1 MVFFLLALILFSAS
15 SLRVTVCVFPK
26 NPSKSVPAG
35 EESELIVG
43 MKNDGESTLNVLFFK
58 ATLHLPFDHR
68 YLVQN
73 LTTQGFSN
81 STIPPS
87 AQATLPYIFGVRKF
101 LQPGTFDLVGSVIY
115 EINRQPYQNIFY
127 NSTIEVT
134 EPGGLVNVE
143 FVFLVCL
150 GIAFVALLGFWIRD
164 QIQKNTTTNRSFV
177 FENMKETSAT
187 EFIIPYDLESLKNK
201 YSIGMRFKM
210 RSEGEE
216 ASEQRSTATAM
227 SNAVWREAAAE
238 KIRFLPKDWPYTP
251 VAANSTANGQTVSEK
266 YGSWMLVSRR
276 DRRNQSRR
284 TYLPREGVPTDRRRA
299 PREMTGFEN
308 LGTQSRFAALEGL
321 DDTMVDQGQVVAEA
335 IALQQA
341 NTTLPRIITNDR
353 NKQRQTE
360 QREITN
366 YRLPR
371 DSESGRGNQNAYQD
385 TIHIPSREGSQ
396 NFFRGGYHWANRG
409 NGRAAPRGEPQN
421 TDRGGYPSTYR
432 GNFHSSN
439 GGFRGRHGKGGGPNQ
454 AAAEAEYTVVRGS
467 NRGKNITSTVVVH
480 EFGQSSHA
488 MMPGF
493 EHSPKEDPPD
503 REGPVLNE
511 FNFPDVAMT
520 EGMGSDE
527 PHGDMAESHMHS

>member
-1 MVFFLLALILFSAS
+1 
-15 SLRVTVCVFPK
+15 
-26 NPSKSVPAG
+26 
-35 EESELIVG
+35 
-43 MKNDGESTLNVLFFK
+43 
-58 ATLHLPFDHR
+58 
-68 YLVQN
+68 
-73 LTTQGFSN
+73 
-81 STIPPS
+81 
-87 AQATLPYIFGVRKF
+87 
-101 LQPGTFDLVGSVIY
+101 
-115 EINRQPYQNIFY
+115 
-127 NSTIEVT
+127 
-134 EPGGLVNVE
+134 
-143 FVFLVCL
+143 
-150 GIAFVALLGFWIRD
+150 
-164 QIQKNTTTNRSFV
+164 
-177 FENMKETSAT
+177 
-187 EFIIPYDLESLKNK
+187 
-201 YSIGMRFKM
+201 
-210 RSEGEE
+210 
-216 ASEQRSTATAM
+216 
-227 SNAVWREAAAE
+227 
-238 KIRFLPKDWPYTP
+238 
-251 VAANSTANGQTVSEK
+251 
-266 YGSWMLVSRR
+266 MLVSRR

-308 LGTQSRFAALEGL
+308 LGTQS
-321 DDTMVDQGQVVAEA
+321 
-335 IALQQA
+335 
-341 NTTLPRIITNDR
+341 
-353 NKQRQTE
+353 
-360 QREITN
+360 
-366 YRLPR
+366 RLPR

-520 EGMGSDE
+520 EANPASAPASTVEAASTPPPFAASSASVRDARLHRRSSFNPSVVHRPLCLSAEKSDRLLRQQQVAGSFPAVASHVVFSDSNKSRRLLRQRRSRCSGMVEVERSSVQQAFGRKKSKVIELEVQKEFLMMIAATITTTGSN
-527 PHGDMAESHMHS
+527 AERIWAIT